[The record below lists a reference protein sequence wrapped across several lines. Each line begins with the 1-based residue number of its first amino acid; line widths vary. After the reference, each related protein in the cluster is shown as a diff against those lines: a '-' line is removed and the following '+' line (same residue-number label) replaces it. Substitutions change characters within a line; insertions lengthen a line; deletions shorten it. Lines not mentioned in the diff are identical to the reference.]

1 MTRLT
6 KRDEF
11 GNADIIGVD
20 STDLQYN
27 LEFDDL
33 IKATEALNKLAK
45 YEDLEEQRK
54 LLKLPCAVG
63 DTVYRINKGA
73 KEPIIPMK
81 VCEVGVISLK
91 VGGFAIQIMCH
102 DELDDGE
109 TRYFSTAFGKTVFST
124 KREAAQALERMEDRN
139 EK

>member
-20 STDLQYN
+20 SADLQCN

-33 IKATEALNKLAK
+33 IKVTEALNKLAK

-109 TRYFSTAFGKTVFST
+109 TRYFSTAFGKTVFPT

>member
-20 STDLQYN
+20 SADLQYN
-27 LEFDDL
+27 LEFDDF
-33 IKATEALNKLAK
+33 IKFTEALNKLAK

-54 LLKLPCAVG
+54 LLKLPCTVG

-109 TRYFSTAFGKTVFST
+109 TRYFSTAFGKTVFFT